1 MKTKPWHALRT
12 TASDRSDERGLAL
25 ITLLVTV
32 MIVTMISLSLVGLM
46 STDMTHASIQY
57 AVARSFFIAQAGLEE
72 AKLQI
77 SASADPAAYA
87 TPAEGV
93 TESYGS
99 GQFTY
104 WVDPGTRPE
113 TACGTGLQTLEAV
126 GRVAHL
132 SRMISTRVRACG
144 VGGAPFLTA
153 LFGVSRIQLQGAAS
167 RLYLAP
173 YQVGRP
179 GGGGNVGSFTEIN
192 FADTFVRVNSVSEVA
207 GDTVTLRDGRLLDY
221 MLFGFSTAPRYD
233 PIPMNDPTPWILSAF
248 GDIIK
253 AQPATGP
260 APNPCGTPY
269 ACVTVGNGITD
280 IKRIASLREANY
292 ARYVYMNNIR
302 EEVLPRLALDPETY
316 RSQAARNMANA
327 DINQRLGLPQR
338 DAVYGPQELYQIVAY
353 LEANPSKGLRG
364 TVFVDGSFPFT
375 RSVNVGD
382 VTLAVKGDLFIGGK
396 VRVAIRHDLSTA
408 PGRRTP
414 GIVVFGSRVPSGRSV
429 EDCEGELANGSG
441 RLVLCEGSMLTV
453 DGLVYT
459 HDGMAVH
466 PQAYVD
472 QVGAMYHD
480 NRGTANP
487 SFSAQ
492 DATVVLRFD
501 PLALSAFGQGVAI
514 LSWQQLPG
522 RDVAAPPPL
531 ATAPLP
537 SAPATAAPAAA
548 LEPPPSAVPKSSAP
562 DLAPA
567 SSVAPVRPAGP
578 DPVSVPPA
586 AIRVGPGGPPR
597 PSPGPG
603 FAPAPVAPGAAIAQ
617 SAGRAAPKPAGV
629 AGLPMFHV
637 QAGAFQR
644 RVYAEDL
651 ARQLRAQGYTVVL
664 VEGPLLRVWVGPAM
678 SREAAEQFAARLR
691 ANGFETLLSP
701 AR

>member
-1 MKTKPWHALRT
+1 MKTRPWRAVRT
-12 TASDRSDERGLAL
+12 TAADGSDERGLAL
-25 ITLLVTV
+25 ITLLFTV

-46 STDMTHASIQY
+46 STDMTHASIQH

-72 AKLQI
+72 AKLKI

-93 TESYGS
+93 TESYGG

-153 LFGVSRIQLQGAAS
+153 LFGVSRIQFQGAAS

-173 YQVGRP
+173 YQVGTP

-192 FADTFVRVNSVSEVA
+192 FADTFVRVNAVSDVA
-207 GDTVTLRDGRLLDY
+207 GDIVTLRDGRLLDY

-233 PIPMNDPTPWILSAF
+233 RIPMNDPTPWILSAF

-280 IKRIASLREANY
+280 IKRIADLRETNY
-292 ARYVYMNNIR
+292 AHYVYMNSIR
-302 EEVLPRLALDPETY
+302 EEILPRLALDPDKY
-316 RSQAARNMANA
+316 RTQAARNTANE
-327 DINQRLGLPQR
+327 DINKRLGLPQR
-338 DAVYGPQELYQIVAY
+338 DSVYGPQEFYQIVAY
-353 LEANPSKGLRG
+353 LAASPSKYLRG

-382 VTLAVKGDLFIGGK
+382 VTLAVKGDLLIGGK

-414 GIVVFGSRVPSGRSV
+414 GIVVLGFRVPGERSAA
-429 EDCEGELANGSG
+429 DCEGELVNGSG

-459 HDGMAVH
+459 HDGMTIH

-480 NRGTANP
+480 SRGAANP

-522 RDVAAPPPL
+522 RDVAAQPPL
-531 ATAPLP
+531 ATGPLP
-537 SAPATAAPAAA
+537 SAPSTAAPVAAW
-548 LEPPPSAVPKSSAP
+548 EPAPSAVPKSPAP
-562 DLAPA
+562 EPAPA
-567 SSVAPVRPAGP
+567 SPAAVP
-578 DPVSVPPA
+578 PPA
-586 AIRVGPGGPPR
+586 APGSLPASPATVPP
-597 PSPGPG
+597 PA
-603 FAPAPVAPGAAIAQ
+603 APALLPASPA
-617 SAGRAAPKPAGV
+617 AAPPSRALGSQTAPAAVKPV
-629 AGLPMFHV
+629 PMPAVRLGFQEFRV
-637 QAGAFQR
+637 QAGAFKNR
-644 RVYAEDL
+644 GYAEDL
-651 ARQLRAQGYTVVL
+651 ARQLRAQGYPVAL
-664 VEGPLLRVWVGPAM
+664 IEGPWIRVWVGPAM
-678 SREAAEQFAARLR
+678 SREAAERLAARLVL
-691 ANGFETLLSP
+691 NGFEALVRP